1 MKLTFKQK
9 NIIRLSVL
17 LLVFAGILVFI
28 YFQLKE
34 EDKNHI
40 NLDNLEKELSSKEKS
55 TIRNNVNEAGGI
67 KIQQYAANGAV
78 RNDGKITVNEIAKI
92 HELDNS

>member
-55 TIRNNVNEAGGI
+55 TIRNNINEAGGI
-67 KIQQYAANGAV
+67 KIQQYAANGAL

-92 HELDNS
+92 HELDNN

>member
-92 HELDNS
+92 HELDNN

>member
-1 MKLTFKQK
+1 MKLTFKHK

-92 HELDNS
+92 HELDNN

>member
-40 NLDNLEKELSSKEKS
+40 NLDNLENELSSKEKS
-55 TIRNNVNEAGGI
+55 TIRNNINEAGGI
-67 KIQQYAANGAV
+67 KIQQYAANGAL

>member
-1 MKLTFKQK
+1 MKLSFKQK
-9 NIIRLSVL
+9 NALRLGSL
-17 LLVFAGILVFI
+17 LLVFSGILVFI
-28 YFQLKE
+28 YFELKDE
-34 EDKNHI
+34 EKTHI
-40 NLDNLEKELSSKEKS
+40 DLDNLEKELSSKEKS

-92 HELDNS
+92 HELDNN